1 MAIKEFQGKY
11 RFLSNFWPAKVFLDG
26 FQYPTVEHAY
36 QAAKTFDLKKREE
49 IRNADKPGLAKR
61 LGKKVSIRKDWEK
74 IKISIMYNLVKQK
87 FFNNSILKESLL
99 STGDEEL
106 IEGNTWNDTFWGIC
120 NGVGQ
125 NNLGKILMKIRNE
138 IKRNQV

>member
-106 IEGNTWNDTFWGIC
+106 IEGHTWNDTFWGIC